1 MNLWIIVGIISSLLF
16 GYSDFGQSASIMA
29 PKLQKLSYVNLV
41 NGISAPSDVQSKIK
55 AIEDAHNAGILTDE
69 EYKSKKAE
77 LEATTISEE
86 TKKRLQALESAYQSS
101 ILTEEEYERK
111 KAELLGQGTVTPS
124 EIKNLTLYSDPIW
137 EYQFQYPPD
146 WKVQALP
153 IGQGITLTK
162 DNANINLLLFLGSPA
177 LNQLIGS
184 VAAQIQGQWKD
195 YRQIRTVEDK
205 YEGRS
210 VLEFTGVNPKGM
222 KAHAQLSAFA
232 SGGIAYV
239 FLMSTPEN
247 EFYDALPVWE
257 ALLKSFKPIKDGKIY
272 RHEGVLS
279 FWYPADWNIDK
290 QKVLEIEDYVPLT
303 PPNAG
308 SIGDAPTELYFL
320 FAENTGEEKIDNPND
335 QRVIEY
341 MDSQIQS
348 LSSALKRTGEPLPIG
363 SGILLEWIAKSPEGK
378 VVKSRTYTKVANNIL
393 IALISVGLEELLESR
408 DADLR
413 RMFLSLD
420 LSETQSSPAKE
431 QEQAGVAGSSTISSG
446 EVGDQSWGFKFHPPE
461 GWKSQKTNEV
471 IILGHDTIAGV
482 IVVLPH
488 ILSNIQQV
496 QQQMQEGLSEEGVQL
511 YPTGGLQPS
520 GNLIVGEYSGVVNNE
535 QVKAHGIG
543 TLSPYGSGAF
553 IIAISTPD
561 KYSNELSI
569 TAEAIAKKMQY
580 FKVEVSDLMRQF
592 AGTWTNYTTNTATKI
607 TLAPNGNYFENYE
620 ASYSGN
626 FRDGLGNDTGNW
638 GTASQD
644 QGQGRWTVSGNRQQ
658 GKIVIRLKDG
668 GENVLEYKVHEEKG
682 QTYWNEYWFNG
693 QLYGK
698 NIK

>member
-1 MNLWIIVGIISSLLF
+1 MRLWIIAGIISSLLF
-16 GYSDFGQSASIMA
+16 GYADVGQSASIMA
-29 PKLQKLSYVNLV
+29 PKLQKLSYVNFV
-41 NGISAPSDVQSKIK
+41 KGIAAPSDAQSKIK

-86 TKKRLQALESAYQSS
+86 TNKKLQALESAYQSG
-101 ILTEEEYERK
+101 ILTKEEYERK

-137 EYQFQYPPD
+137 EFQFQYPPD
-146 WKVQALP
+146 WKIQVFP
-153 IGQGITLTK
+153 NGQGVTLTK
-162 DNANINLLLFLGSPA
+162 DNANINLLLFLGSPEPK
-177 LNQLIGS
+177 QLIGS
-184 VAAQIQGQWKD
+184 VSAQIQGQWKD
-195 YRQIRTVEDK
+195 YRQIQTVEDK

-222 KAHAQLSAFA
+222 KAHAQLSALT
-232 SGGIAYV
+232 SGGMAYV

-247 EFYDALPVWE
+247 EFYDALSVWE

-279 FWYPADWNIDK
+279 FWYPADWDVTKQENII
-290 QKVLEIEDYVPLT
+290 QFT
-303 PPNAG
+303 PSNAG
-308 SIGDAPTELYFL
+308 KLGDAPTELYFL
-320 FAENTGEEKIDNPND
+320 FTENIGEEKISSPND
-335 QRVIEY
+335 PQVLEY
-341 MDSQIQS
+341 LDSQIQS
-348 LSSALKRTGEPLPIG
+348 LSSALKRIGEPSPVG
-363 SGILLEWIAKSPEGK
+363 SGVLLEWEAKSPEGK
-378 VVKSRTYTKVANNIL
+378 VVKARTLTKIANNYL
-393 IALISVGLEELLESR
+393 IALVSVGLEELLNSR
-408 DADLR
+408 GTDLR

-431 QEQAGVAGSSTISSG
+431 QEQAGVTGSSTISSG
-446 EVGDQSWGFKFHPPE
+446 EVGDQSWGFKFRPPE
-461 GWKSQKTNEV
+461 GWKSQKTNET

-488 ILSNIQQV
+488 TLSNIQQV
-496 QQQMQEGLSEEGVQL
+496 QQQMQEGLSEENVQL
-511 YPTGGLQPS
+511 SLDGKIQPLD
-520 GNLIVGEYSGVVNNE
+520 NFIVGEYAGIVDNE
-535 QVKAHGIG
+535 QAKARSIG
-543 TLSPYGSGAF
+543 TLSPYGGGAF

-561 KYSNELSI
+561 KYSNELSSA
-569 TAEAIAKKMQY
+569 AEAIAQKMQY
-580 FKVEVSDLMRQF
+580 FKVEASDLMQNF

-607 TLAPNGNYFENYE
+607 TLAPNGDYFDHYE

-626 FRDGLGNDTGNW
+626 FRDGAGNDTGNW
-638 GTASQD
+638 GTANQN